1 MAASDV
7 LVSPATVWYAPVG
20 TALPNPSTML
30 AGATWTAPWK
40 NLGYTLEP
48 TNLTMNVTPFDL
60 YVQQLTV
67 PLRTIRTQVEVMLE
81 TVMGEF
87 TADNLKLATD
97 GTVVTTA
104 AGSGA
109 SGRDEVTVLASKVDV
124 SLFAFGIE
132 GVRVTDTNARVP
144 VRIFIPRGSAV
155 MNGNVTFAKD
165 AGIGIPLQL
174 KAFADNTGV
183 ALIIHNVTALAV

>member
-20 TALPNPSTML
+20 TPLPNVSTVL
-30 AGATWTAPWK
+30 AGAAWTAPWV

-48 TNLTMNVTPFDL
+48 TNLNMAVTPFDL
-60 YVQQLTV
+60 FVQQLTV
-67 PLRTIRTQVEVMLE
+67 PLRTIRTQVDVMLE
-81 TVMGEF
+81 TVMAEF
-87 TADNLKLATD
+87 TANTLKLATD

-104 AGSGA
+104 AGAGA
-109 SGRDEVTVLASKVDV
+109 SGRDEITVLANKVDV

-132 GVRVTDTNARVP
+132 GIRVTDANVRLP
-144 VRIFIPRGSAV
+144 VRIFIPRGSATQ
-155 MNGNVTFAKD
+155 NGPIVFAKD
-165 AGIGIPLQL
+165 AGIGIPLQF

-183 ALIIHNVTALAV
+183 ALIIHNVTAPAV

>member
-20 TALPNPSTML
+20 TALPSPSTVL
-30 AGATWTAPWK
+30 AGQAWPAAWK

-48 TNLTMNVTPFDL
+48 TNLNMNVTPFDL

-67 PLRTIRTQVEVMLE
+67 PLRTIRTEVEVMLE
-81 TVMGEF
+81 TVMAEF
-87 TADNLKLATD
+87 TADTLKLATD

-104 AGSGA
+104 PAAGA
-109 SGRDEVTVLASKVDV
+109 AGRDEITVLASKVDV

-132 GVRVTDTNARVP
+132 GIRVLDNNARVP

-155 MNGNVTFAKD
+155 MNGPITFAKGE
-165 AGIGIPLQL
+165 GIGIPLQF

-183 ALIIHNVTALAV
+183 ALIIHNVTALAI

>member
-20 TALPNPSTML
+20 TPFPNVSTVL
-30 AGATWTAPWK
+30 AGQAWTAPWV

-48 TNLTMNVTPFDL
+48 TNVSMNVTPFDL

-67 PLRTIRTQVEVMLE
+67 PLRTIRTQVDIMIE

-87 TADNLKLATD
+87 TANTLKLATD

-104 AGSGA
+104 SGVGA
-109 SGRDEVTVLASKVDV
+109 AGRDEVTVLASKVDV

-132 GVRVTDTNARVP
+132 GVRVTDTNARLP

-155 MNGNVTFAKD
+155 QNGAITFAKD
-165 AGIGIPLQL
+165 AGIGVPLQF
-174 KAFADNTGV
+174 KAFADNTGIAMV
-183 ALIIHNVTALAV
+183 IHNVTALAS

>member
-20 TALPNPSTML
+20 TALPNPSTLL
-30 AGATWTAPWK
+30 AGQTWTAPWA

-48 TNLTMNVTPFDL
+48 TTLNMNVTPFDL

-67 PLRTIRTQVEVMLE
+67 PLRTIRTQVDVMLE

-87 TADNLKLATD
+87 TANTLKLATD

-104 AGSGA
+104 AAAGV
-109 SGRDEVTVLASKVDV
+109 SGRDEITVLASKVDV

-132 GVRVTDTNARVP
+132 GVRVTDANARLP

-155 MNGNVTFAKD
+155 MNGPVTFAKD
-165 AGIGIPLQL
+165 AGIGIPLQF
-174 KAFADNTGV
+174 KAFADSAGV
-183 ALIIHNVTALAV
+183 ALIIHNIMALAL